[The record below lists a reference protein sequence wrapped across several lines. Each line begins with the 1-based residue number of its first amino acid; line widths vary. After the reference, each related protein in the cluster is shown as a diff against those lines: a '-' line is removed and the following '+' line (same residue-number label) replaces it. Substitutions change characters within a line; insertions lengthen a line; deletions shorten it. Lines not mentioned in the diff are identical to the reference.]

1 MSRLDPRAQ
10 LAWLLAVVLGATFG
24 GEAGLIAGA
33 VLAVAALLAAGALG
47 AGLKVLA
54 ALAPLAL
61 LVVAVDL
68 AVGRLDEG
76 VRIGA
81 RLLVLALVGTA
92 FARVVDGER
101 LVAALRWLRV
111 PFAVSFVLVAGA
123 RFVPTTLRDLSDLRD
138 AARLR
143 GIAAEGPPWQRI
155 AAWRV
160 LLVPLL
166 IATVR
171 RGLQLGE
178 AMEARGFDPSR
189 PRTLRHG
196 LAWHPRDWAGLLLA
210 VGYVVGVALANGA
223 GGWSV
228 HF

>member
-24 GEAGLIAGA
+24 GEMGLAAGA
-33 VLAVAALLAAGALG
+33 VLALATLVAAGALG
-47 AGLKVLA
+47 MGVKLLL

-61 LVVAVDL
+61 LVVLADM

-92 FARVVDGER
+92 FARAADAER

-138 AARLR
+138 AGRLR

-166 IATVR
+166 IATIR

-178 AMEARGFDPSR
+178 AMEARGFDPNR
-189 PRTLRHG
+189 PRTLRHNI
-196 LAWHPRDWAGLLLA
+196 AWRLRDWAALFLA
-210 VGYVVGVALANGA
+210 VGYVAGVALASRAGA
-223 GGWSV
+223 G
-228 HF
+228 